1 MGAPLPITARP
12 RKEETRERMTTT
24 TFDPTRGH
32 ASPAIDADTR
42 LQLRRLAERDE
53 RADFAADVARGLRAK
68 RKQLPPKYF
77 YDALGSR
84 LFQAICHV
92 DEYYLTRAE
101 DGILSR
107 HADEIVR
114 AAAADGKGNEGVAA
128 PLTLLELG
136 SGSADKTRH
145 LIEALLRRQ
154 DELLYLP
161 VDISATALEASAPR
175 LLQAY
180 PSLRIEAYAG
190 DYDTAL
196 AHLRVQ
202 RERED
207 NEGDTAVTRRRTLAV
222 FLGSNLG
229 NFDRSAAASFLQALR
244 FVLRAGDGLLLGVEL
259 KKDAATLEAAND
271 DPLGVTAAFNL
282 NLLARINRELE
293 ADFDLRRFLHVA
305 RYDADAGRVEMYV
318 ESTRDQVVRVRAL
331 DLEASFAAGERMH
344 TEDSYKYDADDLT
357 RLAARA
363 GFKRAGMWTD
373 EARRFGSNL
382 FVAV

>member
-1 MGAPLPITARP
+1 
-12 RKEETRERMTTT
+12 MTIKTP
-24 TFDPTRGH
+24 DPTWGH
-32 ASPAIDADTR
+32 TSPATADTAR
-42 LQLRRLAERDE
+42 LQLQRLAERDE
-53 RADFAADVARGLRAK
+53 HADFAADVARGLRAK

-77 YDALGSR
+77 YDALGSL
-84 LFQAICHV
+84 LFDAICLLP
-92 DEYYLTRAE
+92 EYYLTRAE
-101 DGILSR
+101 DEILSR

-114 AAAADGKGNEGVAA
+114 AAATTTAGGHNGKGGEDTAA

-196 AHLRVQ
+196 AHLRGQ
-202 RERED
+202 RERAG
-207 NEGDTAVTRRRTLAV
+207 NEGDAATQSRTLAV

-229 NFDRSAAASFLQALR
+229 NFDPSAAASFLHALR
-244 FVLRAGDGLLLGVEL
+244 AVLRAGDALLLGVDL
-259 KKDAATLEAAND
+259 KKDAATLEAAYD

-293 ADFDLRRFLHVA
+293 GDFDLRRFLHVA

-331 DLEASFAAGERMH
+331 DLEAPFAAGERMH

-363 GFKRAGMWTD
+363 GFNRAGMWTD
-373 EARRFGSNL
+373 DARRFGSNL